1 MNTERQ
7 SELVHR
13 EITEKVIKA
22 FFDVHRELGHG
33 FLESIYENA
42 LALVL
47 QSEGLLV
54 ERQKPVTVS
63 FRGQEIGEF
72 RLDLV
77 VGGFVVV
84 EVKAVSTLNKA
95 HEAQLLNYL
104 KATGLHVGLVL
115 NFGPKAEFSRRVL

>member
-1 MNTERQ
+1 MNTEGQ
-7 SELVHR
+7 SGLLHR

-22 FFDVHRELGHG
+22 FYDVHRELGHG

-42 LALVL
+42 LVLALEA
-47 QSEGLLV
+47 EGLQL
-54 ERQKPVTVS
+54 ERQKPVAVT
-63 FRGQEIGEF
+63 FRGRSLGDF

-77 VGGFVVV
+77 VGGAVVV

-104 KATGLHVGLVL
+104 KATGLKVGLLL
-115 NFGPKAEFSRRVL
+115 NFGTRPEFARRVL